1 MIGSGRE
8 GWVHLGNDRERERER
23 EGDSECVNVN
33 VHLCGCVNVHV
44 YESEGVAAKQV
55 QFNDTQYDRAALGG
69 TRTHNTL
76 LTSQRVL
83 FLLSYQCG

>member
-1 MIGSGRE
+1 MLGSGRA
-8 GWVHLGNDRERERER
+8 GWVHLGKRERGR
-23 EGDSECVNVN
+23 DSECVN

-55 QFNDTQYDRAALGG
+55 HINDTQYDGAALGG

-76 LTSQRVL
+76 LTSQRATNV
-83 FLLSYQCG
+83 CAG